1 MAQHAPIEVYSARDT
16 TEAYFVRNLLQQ
28 AGIEALV
35 VGDVLRGI
43 VGELPPLQTT
53 PGIWVSPHDA
63 ERARLVVAEYD
74 LRQRERATIESKE
87 ADSASNDPDAEP
99 FCYHCGES
107 VRSGESPCPAC
118 GKPLEWGRESVSVE
132 NHVETSTP
140 NERATLPNP
149 SVLLDV
155 RDGVAILT
163 LNHPEK
169 RNPLSRAM
177 LTALE
182 AKLDRIASDAAVRA
196 VIVRAAGPA
205 FSAGHDL
212 RELVGASE
220 EGHRSLFALCSRVM
234 ESIRNL
240 AKPVI
245 AEVQGIA
252 TAAGC
257 QLAATCDLVV
267 ASENATF
274 ATPGVKI
281 GLFCSTP
288 AVAVSRAV
296 PSKKAMEMLLTGSPI
311 SAREAERFG
320 LVNRV
325 VPLEQLSEETM
336 KLARQVG
343 SASADTLGLGKRTF
357 YKQLPLDRPA
367 AYELTSRIMVE
378 NAQTHHAQEGMQA
391 FLERRAPVWEK

>member
-1 MAQHAPIEVYSARDT
+1 MSQQAPVEVYAARDT
-16 TEAYFVRNLLQQ
+16 AEAFFVRNLLQQ

-35 VGDVLRGI
+35 VGDMLRGV
-43 VGELPPLQTT
+43 VGELPPLQTS
-53 PGIWVSPHDA
+53 PSIWVAPYEA
-63 ERARLVVAEYD
+63 ERARLIVADYD
-74 LRQRERATIESKE
+74 RRQRERAS
-87 ADSASNDPDAEP
+87 ADSSETDRESADSGAEP
-99 FCYHCGES
+99 FCYHCGQS
-107 VRSGESPCPAC
+107 VQQGQTPCPSC
-118 GKPLEWGRESVSVE
+118 GKPLEWGPDDSP
-132 NHVETSTP
+132 TPSTRP
-140 NERATLPNP
+140 GASANMSQPC
-149 SVLLDV
+149 VLCDV
-155 RDGVAILT
+155 QDGVAMLT

-169 RNPLSRAM
+169 RNPLSRTM
-177 LTALE
+177 LAALQE
-182 AKLDRIASDAAVRA
+182 HLDRIALNDAVRA
-196 VIVRAAGPA
+196 VIIRAAGPA

-212 RELVGASE
+212 REMVGANADD
-220 EGHRSLFALCSRVM
+220 HRSLFALCSRVM

-296 PSKKAMEMLLTGSPI
+296 PPKKAMEMLLTGAPI
-311 SAREAERFG
+311 SAREAERIG

-325 VPLEQLSEETM
+325 VPSQDLSEEAM
-336 KLARQVG
+336 SLARQVI
-343 SASADTLGLGKRTF
+343 SASSDTLGLGKRTF
-357 YKQLPLDRPA
+357 YQQLPLDRPA
-367 AYELTSRIMVE
+367 AYELTSRVMVE
-378 NAQTHHAQEGMQA
+378 NAQTADAQEGMRA
-391 FLERRAPVWEK
+391 FLERRPPVWK